1 MTKDLNMENRTILV
15 VDDEESI
22 RFLYREELEEEG
34 YTVITASDGEEALRK
49 VRKDR
54 PDLITLDIRMPGM
67 DGIEVLHRIREMDK
81 DIPVIMSTAYG
92 EYRNDFNVWASDA
105 YVIKTANLGELKDT
119 IKRLLEEEKR

>member
-1 MTKDLNMENRTILV
+1 MKDQDTKTRTVLV

-34 YTVITASDGEEALRK
+34 YRVITAADGEEALRK
-49 VRKDR
+49 LKKDG

-67 DGIEVLHRIREMDK
+67 DGIEVLQRIREMDK
-81 DIPVIMSTAYG
+81 EIPVIMSTAYG

-105 YVIKTANLGELKDT
+105 YIIKTANLSELKET
-119 IKRLLEEEKR
+119 IERLLEGEKR

>member
-1 MTKDLNMENRTILV
+1 MKDQHMGIRTILV
-15 VDDEESI
+15 VDDEQSI
-22 RFLYREELEEEG
+22 RFLYREELEEDG
-34 YTVITASDGEEALRK
+34 YRVITAADGEEALRK
-49 VRKDR
+49 VRKEK

-81 DIPVIMSTAYG
+81 EIPVIMSTAYG

-105 YVIKTANLGELKDT
+105 YVIKTANLGELKKT

>member
-1 MTKDLNMENRTILV
+1 MKDQNMEIRTILV

-34 YTVITASDGEEALRK
+34 YRVIIAADGEEALRK
-49 VRKDR
+49 VRKDK

-81 DIPVIMSTAYG
+81 EIPVIMSTAYG

-105 YVIKTANLGELKDT
+105 YVIKTANLGELKET
-119 IKRLLEEEKR
+119 IKRLLAEDSS

>member
-1 MTKDLNMENRTILV
+1 MMKDPNIGARTILV

-34 YTVITASDGEEALRK
+34 YRVITAADGEEALRK
-49 VRKDR
+49 VAKDR

-67 DGIEVLHRIREMDK
+67 DGIEVLYRIREMNK

-105 YVIKTANLGELKDT
+105 YVIKTANLDELKDT
-119 IKRLLEEEKR
+119 IRRLLALKED

>member
-1 MTKDLNMENRTILV
+1 MKDLDMKPKTILV

-22 RFLYREELEEEG
+22 RYLYREELEEEG
-34 YTVITASDGEEALRK
+34 YKVITAADGEEALRK
-49 VRKDR
+49 VRKDD

-67 DGIEVLHRIREMDK
+67 DGIEVLQRIREMNK

-105 YVIKTANLGELKDT
+105 YIIKTANLGELKET
-119 IKRLLEEEKR
+119 IERLLAGKE

>member
-1 MTKDLNMENRTILV
+1 MREKNMETRIVLV

-34 YTVITASDGEEALRK
+34 YTVITAADGEEALRK
-49 VRKDR
+49 VRSDK

-67 DGIEVLHRIREMDK
+67 DGIEVLQRIREMDK
-81 DIPVIMSTAYG
+81 EIPVIMSTAYG

-105 YVIKTANLGELKDT
+105 YVIKTANLGELKET
-119 IKRLLEEEKR
+119 IKRLLDENE

>member
-1 MTKDLNMENRTILV
+1 MMKDKNMGTRTVLV

-34 YTVITASDGEEALRK
+34 FRVITAADGEEALRK
-49 VRKDR
+49 VRNDN

-67 DGIEVLHRIREMDK
+67 DGIEVLHRIREMNK
-81 DIPVIMSTAYG
+81 EIPVIMSTAYG

-105 YVIKTANLGELKDT
+105 YVIKTANLGELKET
-119 IKRLLEEEKR
+119 INRLLGEE

>member
-1 MTKDLNMENRTILV
+1 MMKDLDMKPRTILV

-34 YTVITASDGEEALRK
+34 YRVITAADGEEALRK
-49 VRKDR
+49 VRKED

-67 DGIEVLHRIREMDK
+67 DGIEVLQQIREMNK

-105 YVIKTANLGELKDT
+105 YIIKTANLGELKET
-119 IKRLLEEEKR
+119 IERLLAGKE

>member
-1 MTKDLNMENRTILV
+1 METRTVLV

-34 YTVITASDGEEALRK
+34 YTVITAADGDEALRK
-49 VRKDR
+49 VRSDK

-67 DGIEVLHRIREMDK
+67 DGIEVLQRIREMDK
-81 DIPVIMSTAYG
+81 EIPVIMSTAYG

-105 YVIKTANLGELKDT
+105 YVIKTANLGELKET
-119 IKRLLEEEKR
+119 IKRLLDEDE

>member
-1 MTKDLNMENRTILV
+1 MMKEENMGKRTILV

-34 YTVITASDGEEALRK
+34 YTVITAEDGEEALRK
-49 VRKDR
+49 VRKEK

-81 DIPVIMSTAYG
+81 NIPVIMSTAYG

-105 YVIKTANLGELKDT
+105 YIIKTANLGELKET
-119 IKRLLEEEKR
+119 IKRLLGESG

>member
-1 MTKDLNMENRTILV
+1 MKDNDTKTSTVLV

-34 YTVITASDGEEALRK
+34 YRVITAADGEEALRK
-49 VRKDR
+49 LKEDR

-67 DGIEVLHRIREMDK
+67 DGIEVLQRIREMDK
-81 DIPVIMSTAYG
+81 EIPVIMSTAYG

-105 YVIKTANLGELKDT
+105 YIIKTANLSELKET
-119 IKRLLEEEKR
+119 IIRLLQGEKR

>member
-1 MTKDLNMENRTILV
+1 MDFEENPKTIMV
-15 VDDEESI
+15 VDDEESV

-34 YTVITASDGEEALRK
+34 YRVITAEDGEEALRK
-49 VRKDR
+49 VKTDR

-92 EYRNDFNVWASDA
+92 EYRHDFNIWASDA
-105 YVIKTANLGELKDT
+105 YVIKTANLDELKRN
-119 IKRLLEEEKR
+119 IRRLLGDDD

>member
-1 MTKDLNMENRTILV
+1 MKDQMMKDQTILV

-34 YTVITASDGEEALRK
+34 YTVITAADGEEALRK
-49 VRKDR
+49 VRKDK

-67 DGIEVLHRIREMDK
+67 DGIEVLHKIREMDK

>member
-1 MTKDLNMENRTILV
+1 MENRTILV

-34 YTVITASDGEEALRK
+34 YSVITAADGEEALRRIAREK
-49 VRKDR
+49 

-81 DIPVIMSTAYG
+81 EIPVIMSTAYG

-105 YVIKTANLGELKDT
+105 YIVKTANLSELKDT
-119 IKRLLEEEKR
+119 IRRLLEEGKR